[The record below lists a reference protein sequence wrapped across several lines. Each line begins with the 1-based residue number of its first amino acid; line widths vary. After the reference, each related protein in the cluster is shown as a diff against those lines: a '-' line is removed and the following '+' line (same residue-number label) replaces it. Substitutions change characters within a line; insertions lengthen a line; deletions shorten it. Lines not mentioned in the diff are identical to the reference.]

1 MSILCVTGPY
11 SLGSTPD
18 KQCNTSAPAN
28 AALLASLHGIQQDSA
43 ASNLMKQV
51 LKKVETLQMALQGVE
66 NFVSEQFAAM
76 QVLHDVHSA
85 KILELQ
91 NKPDNLECTVSAV
104 NTSQHFSHLSPATDH
119 HQREILL
126 DVTNVSVQS
135 SIL

>member
-1 MSILCVTGPY
+1 
-11 SLGSTPD
+11 
-18 KQCNTSAPAN
+18 
-28 AALLASLHGIQQDSA
+28 
-43 ASNLMKQV
+43 MKQV
-51 LKKVETLQMALQGVE
+51 LEKVETLQMALQGIE

-91 NKPDNLECTVSAV
+91 NKFDNLECIVPAV
-104 NTSQHFSHLSPATDH
+104 NTSQHLSHLSPATDH